1 MRFTSHDVE
10 SVEHTWKQFVPSA
23 SLNRADP
30 ARFRFDWRSEQMSRT
45 ALVRYTLAA
54 QVSSTAAPEDQI
66 LVCRVDAPDALVR
79 EGRHDLDPTR
89 PWISDGR
96 SVHATWGET
105 AIVRAFVFDREHAQ
119 ETARRLSGDDRLALE
134 VLAPAPVDA
143 AAAARWEETF
153 DYLDRTLAGLDDDDE
168 LLRAALERHALRV
181 TLGCFGTTLGDSL
194 RRTAQA
200 RPAPAVVRRALIFI
214 EENAH
219 RPITVDDVAA
229 AVHMSTRGLQ
239 YAFRRALDST
249 PAEHLRRAR
258 LDGAH
263 RELRGGSAD
272 TVAAVARRWGFS
284 HPSRFAAA
292 YRRAYGQPPGA
303 LRREA

>member
-1 MRFTSHDVE
+1 MRFVSHDVE

-30 ARFRFDWRSEQMSRT
+30 ARFRFEWRSEQMQRT

-79 EGRHDLDPTR
+79 EGRRDLDPTR

-96 SVHATWGET
+96 AIHATWNET
-105 AIVRAFVFDREHAQ
+105 ATVRALVFDRGEMQ
-119 ETARRLSGDDRLALE
+119 EAARRLSGDDGLLLQVRDAGT
-134 VLAPAPVDA
+134 VDA
-143 AAAARWEETF
+143 AAASRWEATF
-153 DYLDRTLAGLDDDDE
+153 AYLDRTLPSLGDGDD

-181 TLGCFGTTLGDSL
+181 TLGCFATTLGDTV
-194 RRTAQA
+194 RRPAQG
-200 RPAPAVVRRALIFI
+200 RPAPAVVRRALTFI

-219 RPITVDDVAA
+219 RAITVDDVAA
-229 AVHMSTRGLQ
+229 AVHISTRGLQ
-239 YAFRRALDST
+239 YAFRRSLDST
-249 PAEHLRRAR
+249 PAAHLRRAR

-263 RELRGGSAD
+263 RELRSGSPD
-272 TVAAVARRWGFS
+272 TVAEIARRWGFS

-292 YRRAYGQPPGA
+292 YRRAYGHPPGV
-303 LRREA
+303 LRRQE